1 MYTQEEL
8 NAVNEVK
15 NILDNY
21 EKYQGKVS
29 YLIEDADR
37 KILFCNKS
45 FCDLAGIEATPE
57 QMIGYDCSNAAEE
70 TKHLFKDSEKF
81 VADINEIF
89 NNRSKKT
96 THIIEKVNGKKYRR
110 DYVPLFFSDNY
121 IGHTWQ
127 YYEI

>member
-1 MYTQEEL
+1 MHTQDEL
-8 NAVNEVK
+8 NAVDEVK
-15 NILDNY
+15 KILDNY
-21 EKYQGKVS
+21 EKYQGRVS

-45 FCDLAGIEATPE
+45 FCDMTGLESTPE

-70 TKHLFKDSEKF
+70 TKHLFVNPEKF
-81 VADINEIF
+81 VSDINDIF
-89 NNRSKKT
+89 NNRNKKT
-96 THIIEKVNGKKYRR
+96 THIIEMTNGKKYRR
-110 DYVPLFFSDNY
+110 DYVPLFFSENY